1 MKQTLKIAALAAGVV
16 LLAGCGQK
24 AAQKSPTDT
33 GAKNANTPKMEQK
46 SAASDVISS
55 IADAMKSGKA
65 MKCDYSIKDKDGN
78 ETKMSAYVDG
88 KKYKSD
94 FAAAGKITHMVFDGE
109 ATYTWTEGEVKG
121 MKMTVACAQD
131 LAKNAPKPASSAD
144 QNAPTTPT
152 NPEKT
157 FDNATDVKCEP
168 SSDGDFAVP
177 SDIKFTDQ
185 CEMMK
190 NLQKNM
196 PSMPGGVPTGMPAG
210 TPQL

>member
-1 MKQTLKIAALAAGVV
+1 MKTLKIAAVAAGVV

-24 AAQKSPTDT
+24 AAQKSSTDA
-33 GAKNANTPKMEQK
+33 GANNANTPKTEQK

-94 FAAAGKITHMVFDGE
+94 FAAAGKITHMVFDGD
-109 ATYTWTEGEVKG
+109 ATYSWREGENKG
-121 MKMTVACAQD
+121 MKMTVACAED

-144 QNAPTTPT
+144 QNTPAPNENPDNHFDGAT
-152 NPEKT
+152 NVSCSPDK
-157 FDNATDVKCEP
+157 NV
-168 SSDGDFAVP
+168 DFSIP
-177 SDIKFTDQ
+177 SDVTFTDQ

-196 PSMPGGVPTGMPAG
+196 PTLPSGVPTSMPGGA
-210 TPQL
+210 PQL